1 MSGRRIARSGC
12 GAAGRRGDRRGDRG
26 AGAAAGQRRQQ
37 QVQPVRLTGSCGKV
51 ASTWGRRARRVV
63 RGRDARASERELE
76 FLAAKRLDFRGA
88 AAERRFETAVFS
100 R

>member
-12 GAAGRRGDRRGDRG
+12 GAAGQEGDRSGDRG
-26 AGAAAGQRRQQ
+26 AGAAARRRRQQ
-37 QVQPVRLTGSCGKV
+37 QGQPVRLTGSCGKLE
-51 ASTWGRRARRVV
+51 STRGRRARRVV

-88 AAERRFETAVFS
+88 AAAAVVVVI